1 MAYIRYDD
9 QAGEYFVYILD
20 RVGMPKWFRR
30 RYSKLL
36 DYLFE
41 TPFTWIIN
49 NDVNREMDGLEL
61 REEYF
66 DEIGIDEEDRDSELD
81 EHRCSV
87 LEMMIALAERIEY
100 HIMGEPG
107 DDDPS
112 RWVIEMVENLGLD
125 AFDDEAFDE
134 NDADY
139 IVQKWL
145 HRAFD
150 KDGNGSIF
158 PVKKQGKNEGK
169 NGSDMRR
176 AEIWFQMCKYLEEK
190 YPILG

>member
-9 QAGEYFVYILD
+9 QAGEYFEYILD

-66 DEIGIDEEDRDSELD
+66 DEIGIDNEDRDSELD

-134 NDADY
+134 NDVDY

-150 KDGNGSIF
+150 RDGNGSIF

>member
-1 MAYIRYDD
+1 MSYIRYDD
-9 QAGEYFVYILD
+9 QAAGYFDYILD
-20 RVGMPKWFRR
+20 RVGMPTWYKR
-30 RYSKLL
+30 RYSELL

-41 TPFTWIIN
+41 TPFTWIVN

-66 DEIGIDEEDRDSELD
+66 DEIGIDAEDRDSELD

-112 RWVIEMVENLGLD
+112 RWVIEMIENLGLD
-125 AFDDEAFDE
+125 SFDNEAFDE
-134 NDADY
+134 NEVDY

-145 HRAFD
+145 HRAYD
-150 KDGNGSIF
+150 EGKKGSIF
-158 PVKKQGKNEGK
+158 PLRQGKNMKKSSLRE
-169 NGSDMRR
+169 
-176 AEIWFQMCKYLEEK
+176 EIWFQMCRYLEEK
-190 YPILG
+190 YPI